1 MVQLTE
7 QAAQELKKIRDEM
20 QEQHPGSVP
29 RLFQSG
35 EVLRDDTGQVVWS
48 KFVPWGRWNRRQDE
62 FEEAA
67 RKQELI
73 ARQSTKG
80 GR

>member
-1 MVQLTE
+1 MLRRTQKPEGMLY
-7 QAAQELKKIRDEM
+7 
-20 QEQHPGSVP
+20 
-29 RLFQSG
+29 

-48 KFVPWGRWNRRQDE
+48 KFVPWGRWKRRQDE

-67 RKQELI
+67 RQQERI
-73 ARQSTKG
+73 ARQSING